1 MSKASSILKD
11 VRNHKYLDELGK
23 PKQEGYLPGARLT
36 ASTLSEK
43 HSIPIHINVSQT
55 ETRVIKDGRTRTGTK
70 WYYLSLT
77 GTDNTIE
84 SVIPDGW
91 SEPVKVSSGLSRE
104 ERETIATQAKVALAD
119 LMVDLMAS
127 TDATR
132 ADAIHD
138 AVTSWAA
145 RIPGSGWD
153 ERLDVREVEDDED
166 DETEDSDESSE
177 V

>member
-11 VRNHKYLDELGK
+11 VRNHKYLDELGT
-23 PKQEGYLPGARLT
+23 PEQEGYQPGARLQ
-36 ASTLSEK
+36 AATLSEK
-43 HSIPIHINVSQT
+43 HGIPIHINVQQT
-55 ETRVIKDGRTRTGTK
+55 ETRVIKDGRTRTGVK

-77 GTDNTIE
+77 ATDRTIE

-104 ERETIATQAKVALAD
+104 EREALATLAKTAIAD
-119 LMVDLMAS
+119 LIIDQMAS

-138 AVTSWAA
+138 AGVAWMG

-153 ERLDVREVEDDED
+153 ARLDVREVEDDED
-166 DETEDSDESSE
+166 ENEDEENAS
-177 V
+177 

>member
-23 PKQEGYLPGARLT
+23 PGQEGYLPGARLQ
-36 ASTLSEK
+36 AATLSAK
-43 HSIPIHINVSQT
+43 HGIPIHVNVSQT

-77 GTDNTIE
+77 ATDRTIE

-104 ERETIATQAKVALAD
+104 ERETIATLAKVALAD
-119 LMVDLMAS
+119 LMVDLMTTA
-127 TDATR
+127 DATR
-132 ADAIHD
+132 ADSIHD
-138 AVTSWAA
+138 AFAAWAT

-153 ERLDVREVEDDED
+153 ARLDVLADESDEVD
-166 DETEDSDESSE
+166 EDSDESDES
-177 V
+177 